1 MCFHTLSRLVLRA
14 LHLLGVTLFRVRDS
28 AGTGNTLDEQL
39 RVGGEGWRVEGG
51 GRVGLW
57 RVMLVVG
64 MISGLAM
71 GMGM

>member
-1 MCFHTLSRLVLRA
+1 MFSYFEQVGAKGPPFARCDLIPCEGLGRYRKHSRRA
-14 LHLLGVTLFRVRDS
+14 AQSRGERL
-28 AGTGNTLDEQL
+28 
-39 RVGGEGWRVEGG
+39 GEGRG